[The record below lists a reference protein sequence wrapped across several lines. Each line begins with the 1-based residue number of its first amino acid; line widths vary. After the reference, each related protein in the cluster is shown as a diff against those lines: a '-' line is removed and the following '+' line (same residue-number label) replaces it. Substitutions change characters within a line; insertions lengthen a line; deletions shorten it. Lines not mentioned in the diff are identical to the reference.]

1 MEGREIKRE
10 GENENLSFLYCRQD
24 TRLLEK
30 WIDIAAA
37 ALSPVVTRD
46 KVTIIQ
52 TESG

>member
-10 GENENLSFLYCRQD
+10 AKNENLAFLYCRQD

-37 ALSPVVTRD
+37 LSPVVTRD
-46 KVTIIQ
+46 KVIIIQ